1 MKSRKVRKSRKPRK
15 AKEHKSKMKKPAK
28 TAKKQVKIKQIKI
41 IRDTLPI
48 GAVILKPGN
57 STNTKTG
64 TWRIIRP
71 IRDGSKCI
79 YCGICW
85 QFCPDIAI
93 SKDIKTDYDYCK
105 GCGICANV
113 CPVKCIKMEKEEK

>member
-1 MKSRKVRKSRKPRK
+1 MAKK
-15 AKEHKSKMKKPAK
+15 AKQKKSKSIK
-28 TAKKQVKIKQIKI
+28 AKKAKAPMKAAKKAKPSVIKAAKLSSQ
-41 IRDTLPI
+41 LPI

-64 TWRIIRP
+64 NWRSIRP
-71 IRDGSKCI
+71 VRDESKCI

-85 QFCPDIAI
+85 QYCPDIAI

-113 CPVKCIKMEKEEK
+113 CPTKCIKMIKEEK